1 MKMIMRMIMVMI
13 LDTFSVYFLIVFWSF
28 EAWCGQVWPGL
39 VLGALPGRI
48 AALRR
53 GVVGSGGENK
63 TICSTRFSFVSLKM
77 FLIKVPFLLTTPP
90 PLFRTR

>member
-39 VLGALPGRI
+39 VLGALPGRV

-53 GVVGSGGENK
+53 GVVGSAGTKGGTALKEPPRSLEN
-63 TICSTRFSFVSLKM
+63 
-77 FLIKVPFLLTTPP
+77 
-90 PLFRTR
+90 

>member
-48 AALRR
+48 AA
-53 GVVGSGGENK
+53 VGRGGEGSADTK
-63 TICSTRFSFVSLKM
+63 GGTALEY
-77 FLIKVPFLLTTPP
+77 PP
-90 PLFRTR
+90 